1 MTIMTDNDIVS
12 EYTPEMITRRE
23 AVARVAA
30 LLGGVALIGGNALI
44 TGCRAEKTDV
54 PFTAFTTD
62 DIAYLDEIADTILPT
77 TSTPGAKA
85 AKTGELMARIV
96 TDSYSPEDQKI
107 FRAGMVK
114 LDDASK
120 NRNGGKTFMQATPE
134 QRLALLKTLD
144 KEQFDYS
151 EKRRLEGLKKSK
163 DFLAQPVQEG
173 APKTESQQAT
183 AITEDPPNRY
193 FRMMKELSLLGYFT
207 SEIGCTQAQVYEEA
221 PGKWEPCIPYKPGQK
236 SYARHA

>member
-1 MTIMTDNDIVS
+1 MIDTNDTLI
-12 EYTPEMITRRE
+12 EYTPELITRRE

-30 LLGGVALIGGNALI
+30 LLGGVALIGGSALI

-54 PFTAFTTD
+54 PFTPFTTD
-62 DIAYLDEIADTILPT
+62 EIAYLDEIADTILPT

-85 AKTGELMARIV
+85 AKTGEFMARMV
-96 TDSYSPEDQKI
+96 TDSYSQEDQKI

-120 NRNGGKTFMQATPE
+120 DKNGGKTFMQATPE
-134 QRLALLKTLD
+134 QRLELLRTLD
-144 KEQFDYS
+144 KEQFEFS
-151 EKRRLEGLKKSK
+151 EKQRLEGLKKSK
-163 DFLAQPVQEG
+163 EFLSKAMQEN
-173 APKTESQQAT
+173 APKTESQQAV
-183 AITEDPPNRY
+183 AATEDPPNRY

-207 SEIGCTQAQVYEEA
+207 SQIGATQALVYEES

-236 SYARHA
+236 AYASHA

>member
-1 MTIMTDNDIVS
+1 MTDNDILD

-23 AVARVAA
+23 AVARVAV
-30 LLGGVALIGGNALI
+30 LLGGVALIGGSALI
-44 TGCRAEKTDV
+44 TGCRTENAGAPST
-54 PFTAFTTD
+54 PFTPD
-62 DIAYLDEIADTILPT
+62 EVAYLDEIADTILPT

-96 TDSYSPEDQKI
+96 TDSYSLEDQKT

-114 LDDASK
+114 LNDASK
-120 NRNGGKTFMQATPE
+120 DKNGGKTFMEATPE

-151 EKRRLEGLKKSK
+151 DKERLEGLRKSK
-163 DFLAQPVQEG
+163 EFLTKSVQEN

-183 AITEDPPNRY
+183 AATAEPPNRY

-207 SEIGCTQAQVYEEA
+207 SEIGCTQAQVYEES
-221 PGKWEPCIPYKPGQK
+221 PGKWEPCIPYKAGQK
-236 SYARHA
+236 AYAGHA

>member
-1 MTIMTDNDIVS
+1 MTDNDILN

-30 LLGGVALIGGNALI
+30 LLGGVALIGGSALI
-44 TGCRAEKTDV
+44 TGCRTERAGAPFA
-54 PFTAFTTD
+54 PFTPD
-62 DIAYLDEIADTILPT
+62 EIAYLDEIADTILPT

-85 AKTGELMARIV
+85 AKTGEFMARMV
-96 TDSYSPEDQKI
+96 TDSYSDEDQKI
-107 FRAGMVK
+107 FREGMRK

-120 NRNGGKTFMQATPE
+120 DKNGGKRFMQATPE

-151 EKRRLEGLKKSK
+151 EKQRAEDLKKSK
-163 DFLAQPVQEG
+163 EFLSQQAAEN

-183 AITEDPPNRY
+183 AATKQPPNRY

-207 SEIGCTQAQVYEEA
+207 SEIGCKQAQIYEES
-221 PGKWEPCIPYKPGQK
+221 PGKWEPCIPYRPGQK
-236 SYARHA
+236 AYADHA

>member
-1 MTIMTDNDIVS
+1 MTDIDIVN

-44 TGCRAEKTDV
+44 TGCRTEKTDV
-54 PFTAFTTD
+54 PFTPFTPD
-62 DIAYLDEIADTILPT
+62 EVAYLDEIADTILPT

-96 TDSYSPEDQKI
+96 NDSYSPEDQKI

-120 NRNGGKTFMQATPE
+120 DKNGGKTFMQATPE

-144 KEQFDYS
+144 KEHFDYS

-163 DFLAQPVQEG
+163 DFLAQTAQEG
-173 APKTESQQAT
+173 APKRESQQAT
-183 AITEDPPNRY
+183 AITEEPPNRY

-207 SEIGCTQAQVYEEA
+207 SEIGCTQAQVYEES

-236 SYARHA
+236 SYAGHA

>member
-1 MTIMTDNDIVS
+1 MTDTDILD
-12 EYTPEMITRRE
+12 EYTPELITRRE

-30 LLGGVALIGGNALI
+30 LLGGVALIGGSALI
-44 TGCRAEKTDV
+44 TGCRTEKTGV
-54 PFTAFTTD
+54 PSTPFTAD
-62 DIAYLDEIADTILPT
+62 EIAYLDEIADTILPT

-85 AKTGELMARIV
+85 AKTGEFMARMV
-96 TDSYSPEDQKI
+96 TDSYSLEDEKV

-120 NRNGGKTFMQATPE
+120 DKNGGKTFMQATPE

-151 EKRRLEGLKKSK
+151 EKGRLENLERSK
-163 DFLAQPVQEG
+163 DFLARAVEEN
-173 APKTESQQAT
+173 APKTESQAAT
-183 AITEDPPNRY
+183 VASEEPPNRY

-207 SEIGCTQAQVYEEA
+207 SEIGCKQAQVYEES

-236 SYARHA
+236 AYAGHA

>member
-1 MTIMTDNDIVS
+1 MIDSNDTLI

-30 LLGGVALIGGNALI
+30 LLGGVALIGGSALI
-44 TGCRAEKTDV
+44 TGCRTDKDQI
-54 PFTAFTTD
+54 PFTPFTPN

-96 TDSYSPEDQKI
+96 TDSYSLEDQRI

-114 LDDASK
+114 LDNASK
-120 NRNGGKTFMQATPE
+120 DKNGGKTFMQATPE

-144 KEQFDYS
+144 KEQFDFS
-151 EKRRLEGLKKSK
+151 EKMRLEQLKKSK
-163 DFLAQPVQEG
+163 EFLAKAVEEN
-173 APKTESQQAT
+173 APSTTSQQAT
-183 AITEDPPNRY
+183 AITDEPPNRY

-221 PGKWEPCIPYKPGQK
+221 PGRYDPCLPYTPGQK
-236 SYARHA
+236 AWASHA

>member
-1 MTIMTDNDIVS
+1 MTDNDTLD
-12 EYTPEMITRRE
+12 EYSPELITRRE

-30 LLGGVALIGGNALI
+30 LLGGVALIGGSALI
-44 TGCRAEKTDV
+44 TGCRAEKTGV
-54 PFTAFTTD
+54 PSTPFTPD
-62 DIAYLDEIADTILPT
+62 EIAYLDEIADTILPT

-85 AKTGELMARIV
+85 AKTGEFMARMV
-96 TDSYSPEDQKI
+96 TDSYSLEDEKT

-120 NRNGGKTFMQATPE
+120 AKNGGKTFMQASPE

-144 KEQFDYS
+144 KEQFDYG
-151 EKRRLEGLKKSK
+151 EKHRLEELKRSK
-163 DFLAQPVQEG
+163 DFLAQAVQQN

-183 AITEDPPNRY
+183 AASTEPPNRY

-207 SEIGCTQAQVYEEA
+207 SEIGCTQAQVYEES

-236 SYARHA
+236 AYAGHA